1 MPANLPPEALAAR
14 EKYESAITLNEKIKA
29 LQKYISTIPKHKGT
43 EKLLDNLKK
52 RLSKLK
58 LEKERR
64 KSIGKSSGGTSEY
77 SIKKEGA
84 GQIVIIGLTNSGKS
98 SLLNLLAGREV
109 AKVDMYEFT
118 TKKPEIAMVPYEDI
132 KFQIIENTPLYEGCN
147 ENREQFTVIRNCDL
161 LLLVVDLSKDPD
173 YQVKVILDELNKV
186 NIRINY
192 RRRNIKVARTGM
204 GGIVI
209 IHKGIRIENER
220 QDIIKILHDNGIHN
234 ARVVINEKIESI
246 EELRT
251 AIKEAIRMNIAY
263 KNGIIVATKG
273 DIIGSSKNFKILKE
287 NWGDRFPI
295 IPVSSVKNIGCDELK
310 EAIFRELGI
319 IRIYTREPS
328 KKISPKPLIIKK
340 GGTVEIVA
348 KKLGQNFLKEFKYAY
363 LYRRADDGNKR
374 MERRRVGLYYELMDK
389 DIIQIYT

>member
-1 MPANLPPEALAAR
+1 
-14 EKYESAITLNEKIKA
+14 
-29 LQKYISTIPKHKGT
+29 
-43 EKLLDNLKK
+43 
-52 RLSKLK
+52 
-58 LEKERR
+58 
-64 KSIGKSSGGTSEY
+64 
-77 SIKKEGA
+77 
-84 GQIVIIGLTNSGKS
+84 
-98 SLLNLLAGREV
+98 
-109 AKVDMYEFT
+109 
-118 TKKPEIAMVPYEDI
+118 MVPYEDI

-273 DIIGSSKNFKILKE
+273 DI
-287 NWGDRFPI
+287 
-295 IPVSSVKNIGCDELK
+295 
-310 EAIFRELGI
+310 
-319 IRIYTREPS
+319 
-328 KKISPKPLIIKK
+328 
-340 GGTVEIVA
+340 
-348 KKLGQNFLKEFKYAY
+348 
-363 LYRRADDGNKR
+363 
-374 MERRRVGLYYELMDK
+374 
-389 DIIQIYT
+389 